1 MTITFH
7 SEGGTSE
14 YDSIEALVGD
24 KVAELPDASNGTYL
38 FDGWYTS
45 AVGGTKVTTDTIVS
59 STIEHLYAHWIAATT
74 LTFNSNG
81 GTISGSTTI
90 SAYVGYPLNIKGSTF
105 PTATGPSDTP
115 NFIGFYTSA
124 SGGSKITSE
133 TVYDGSYTTLY
144 AHYISANW
152 TNKFTCT
159 PSSTYPKVGI
169 YSATR
174 YSSSNPIYIDW
185 GDGETQEVN
194 GNISQVVHEYK
205 TFGTYQVKISD
216 NISSLALSYNNSTWY
231 QTTTNNYYNV
241 ISLDT
246 FSSKITS
253 MPTYC
258 FYYLNALRSAIWPS
272 NCTSIP
278 NYAFYYC

>member
-1 MTITFH
+1 M
-7 SEGGTSE
+7 
-14 YDSIEALVGD
+14 
-24 KVAELPDASNGTYL
+24 
-38 FDGWYTS
+38 
-45 AVGGTKVTTDTIVS
+45 
-59 STIEHLYAHWIAATT
+59 
-74 LTFNSNG
+74 
-81 GTISGSTTI
+81 
-90 SAYVGYPLNIKGSTF
+90 
-105 PTATGPSDTP
+105 
-115 NFIGFYTSA
+115 
-124 SGGSKITSE
+124 
-133 TVYDGSYTTLY
+133 YDGSYTTLY

-194 GNISQVVHEYK
+194 GNISQVAHEYK

-258 FYYLNALRSAIWPS
+258 FYYLNELRSAIWPS

-278 NYAFYYC
+278 NHAFHYC